1 MMYMTNGSA
10 QFKDLEALFRWLSGL
25 SLEEG
30 EALEK
35 HLLMERMQLLG
46 LSRNDY
52 IQDAISE
59 MFSVSRWSVVY
70 QSLSGKWE
78 EKKQQDME
86 RIRKF
91 SSYCQQFSQTP
102 RVGFWADGLCAF
114 LYLGNPK
121 SGIVIPDPEKYLV
134 FLPEKDYSDLTPLQL
149 RGRLGIADAPE
160 GGPIQAMVPADAQ
173 ANLTGNMLQERLTR
187 QKEALSS
194 LEQEMQDV
202 QQARTGEL
210 AKLREEMERIQTEL
224 EAKKKDLMQ
233 QLQQKMEDLTQ
244 MKEEMENQIYLLDAQ
259 IYAIRCFAGE
269 VVQFAHI
276 RTGRNAPVEEPVV
289 IHQKLRFLDEDL
301 GRLASLYEIQ
311 WKDLSM
317 FEEFLRS
324 SPLALDAFAPNER
337 CVVLVRLSRTGVQ
350 QGRSNDFPYSNIFK
364 HYEYY
369 HGKTIGI
376 IIRNGENLYLGWTDE
391 DRVHIEDDLIIS
403 RIVTDIVPA
412 DAQSGFY
419 SQKQYEEQQ
428 KLERK
433 RLLDGLVSRS
443 FVYNILQGVVEHT
456 SMLPLP
462 HGVTLQ
468 KPSPYVVFSVADKWL
483 TDNRFGSF
491 QDIINRV
498 NEDVREGD
506 MLLTVQGLVPERSG
520 FYGNYS
526 PRWDNVRGRGD
537 RNRTHDCQVSD
548 CHLYKANLVEYDD
561 PVTMLRYRFDG
572 DEFVV
577 HKKNSNL
584 DDRAEIIEE
593 FERRDRHVFVSV
605 PKMWSD
611 SGARSNFELN
621 SYEYINLTFLNSV
634 WLEWCITTKSLGGW
648 SVGGSQVNYSYA
660 IKYLKTALDFVR
672 KREATERSR
681 ICEIDPGVC
690 EDPDWPLKL
699 SEWKMAHGVR
709 NITPYQAK
717 RFVKHC
723 RTAAGKE
730 DR

>member
-1 MMYMTNGSA
+1 MPYKTNGSA
-10 QFKDLEALFRWLSGL
+10 QFKDLEALFRWFSGL

-30 EALEK
+30 EALKK
-35 HLLMERMQLLG
+35 HILIERLQLLA
-46 LSRNDY
+46 LSRNDH
-52 IQDAISE
+52 IQNAIDE
-59 MFSVSRWSVVY
+59 MFSVAIWGVIHENPSDRW
-70 QSLSGKWE
+70 E
-78 EKKQQDME
+78 AKKQQYIDK
-86 RIRKF
+86 IRKF
-91 SSYCQQFSQTP
+91 SSYCEQFSQTP

-114 LYLGNPK
+114 LYLGNSK
-121 SGIVIPDPEKYLV
+121 SGIVIPNPEKYLE

-149 RGRLGIADAPE
+149 RGKLGIADAPE
-160 GGPIQAMVPADAQ
+160 SGTIQALVPADAQ
-173 ANLTGNMLQERLTR
+173 ANLTGSMLQDRLAQ
-187 QKEALSS
+187 QKEALAS

-210 AKLREEMERIQTEL
+210 AKLREEMERIQAEL
-224 EAKKKDLMQ
+224 EARKKNLMQ
-233 QLQQKMEDLTQ
+233 QLQQKMNDLTQ
-244 MKEEMENQIYLLDAQ
+244 MKEQMENQIYLLDAQ

-276 RTGRNAPVEEPVV
+276 RTGRNAPAEEPVV
-289 IHQKLRFLDEDL
+289 IHQKLRYLDEDL

-311 WKDLSM
+311 WEDLSM
-317 FEEFLRS
+317 FEEFLRF

-337 CVVLVRLSRTGVQ
+337 CIVLVRLSRTGIQ
-350 QGRSNDFPYSNIFK
+350 QGRSNDFPYSNLLK

-369 HGKTIGI
+369 HGKTVGI
-376 IIRNGENLYLGWTDE
+376 IIRNGENVYLGWTDE
-391 DRVHIEDDLIIS
+391 DRIHIQDDLLIS
-403 RIVTDIVPA
+403 RVVTEIVPVNA
-412 DAQSGFY
+412 DDFSETQSEAE
-419 SQKQYEEQQ
+419 QKR
-428 KLERK
+428 ERK

-520 FYGNYS
+520 WYGNYS

-572 DEFVV
+572 NEFVV
-577 HKKNSNL
+577 QKKNSNL

-634 WLEWCITTKSLGGW
+634 WLEWCITTKNLGGW
-648 SVGGSQVNYSYA
+648 SVGGKEVNYSYA
-660 IKYLKTALDFVR
+660 IRYLKTALEFIR
-672 KREATERSR
+672 KREAAESAC
-681 ICEIDPGVC
+681 ICAINPEIC
-690 EDPDWPLKL
+690 NDPDWPVRL
-699 SEWKMAHGVR
+699 STWKMQHSVR

-717 RFVKHC
+717 RFIKYCLADTERKKV
-723 RTAAGKE
+723 
-730 DR
+730 D